1 MAKRN
6 KPRGIGGQPNMMQQ
20 FQRVQAQMEEV
31 QNQLAEETVTTSV
44 GGGAIKIVIDGKQNV
59 RSITI
64 APDLAS
70 SGDVEMLQDMIV
82 AGMNEAVA
90 KSQEMAAEHLG
101 KLTGGLNI
109 PGLF

>member
-1 MAKRN
+1 MN
-6 KPRGIGGQPNMMQQ
+6 PNMI
-20 FQRVQAQMEEV
+20 RQAQQLQAKLVKAQEELG
-31 QNQLAEETVTTSV
+31 NMTTEATA
-44 GGGAIKIVIDGKQNV
+44 GGGAIKIVIDGKQVV

-64 APDLAS
+64 APDLVS
-70 SGDVEMLQDMIV
+70 SGDIEMLQDMMV

-90 KSQEMAAEHLG
+90 KSQQMATEHLG

>member
-1 MAKRN
+1 MN
-6 KPRGIGGQPNMMQQ
+6 PNMIK
-20 FQRVQAQMEEV
+20 QAQQLQARLVKAQEELG
-31 QNQLAEETVTTSV
+31 NMTTEVTA

-59 RSITI
+59 RAITI
-64 APDLAS
+64 APDLVI